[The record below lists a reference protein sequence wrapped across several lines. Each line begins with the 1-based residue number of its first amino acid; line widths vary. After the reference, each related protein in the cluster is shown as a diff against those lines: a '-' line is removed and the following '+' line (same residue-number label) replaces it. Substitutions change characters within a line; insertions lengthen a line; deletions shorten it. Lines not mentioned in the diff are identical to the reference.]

1 MAIDINKIN
10 NIDTDLV
17 TPTINEN
24 LIETERDKWGN
35 ILNEQTFKLLNNNIK
50 ILKEVLLEIAN
61 ENNITNLDSIKLR
74 LDNLEIDR
82 DNIESIID
90 DNTPEELN
98 IGKSDRVMNLI
109 TKDNLKIN
117 GEILDLN
124 SNNNV
129 SDSPFKEFESRSI
142 LRSLLPLED
151 GSEPENNET
160 RLVTFNNVFTSI
172 PFVFV
177 NLVRDDK
184 EFSILSIYNVTTT
197 GFKLSLYY
205 AGGDCQVQ
213 YIAFTLKD

>member
-1 MAIDINKIN
+1 
-10 NIDTDLV
+10 
-17 TPTINEN
+17 
-24 LIETERDKWGN
+24 
-35 ILNEQTFKLLNNNIK
+35 
-50 ILKEVLLEIAN
+50 
-61 ENNITNLDSIKLR
+61 
-74 LDNLEIDR
+74 
-82 DNIESIID
+82 
-90 DNTPEELN
+90 
-98 IGKSDRVMNLI
+98 MNLI

>member
-1 MAIDINKIN
+1 
-10 NIDTDLV
+10 
-17 TPTINEN
+17 
-24 LIETERDKWGN
+24 
-35 ILNEQTFKLLNNNIK
+35 
-50 ILKEVLLEIAN
+50 
-61 ENNITNLDSIKLR
+61 
-74 LDNLEIDR
+74 
-82 DNIESIID
+82 
-90 DNTPEELN
+90 
-98 IGKSDRVMNLI
+98 MNLI

-124 SNNNV
+124 SN
-129 SDSPFKEFESRSI
+129 
-142 LRSLLPLED
+142 
-151 GSEPENNET
+151 
-160 RLVTFNNVFTSI
+160 NNVFTSI